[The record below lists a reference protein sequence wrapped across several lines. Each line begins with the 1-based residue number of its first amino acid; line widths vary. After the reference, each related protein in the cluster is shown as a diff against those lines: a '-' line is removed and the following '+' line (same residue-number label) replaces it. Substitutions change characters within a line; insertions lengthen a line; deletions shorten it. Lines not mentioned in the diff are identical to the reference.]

1 MKKILITIFAFSLIS
16 CTQKGAN
23 APSSQEASKINQ
35 EFKIETLAQG
45 LEFPW
50 GLAFLP
56 NGHVLVTEKAGR
68 LRLIENGKLSEPIKG
83 LPNDIFY
90 DGQGGLLDIAVHPDF
105 AQNNLVFLSYSKG
118 TKEQNATTLLRAKLI
133 NNNLEE
139 IKEIYSVD
147 FKKKGGGHFGGRI
160 LFLNDKSILLSVGE
174 GFSYKDEAQNLK
186 NDLGKI
192 IHLDENGKKQ
202 NHIFSYGHRNPQG
215 LALDSENNIIY
226 EIEHGPKG
234 GDEINILEYGKNYGW
249 PKITYGVD
257 YTGLPISD
265 KVAMEGMEQPLRYWV
280 PSIAPSAATF
290 YNKDLFKNFKGDL
303 IVSALAGQQLRH
315 IDLENGKIVKEE
327 VFLTEMDTR
336 FRNIITAPDGSLWVL
351 TDSPEG
357 KVLRLSPKH

>member
-1 MKKILITIFAFSLIS
+1 MKKIFISLLAFSLVS
-16 CTQKGAN
+16 CAQKGADAARSDE
-23 APSSQEASKINQ
+23 APKLKQ
-35 EFKIETLAQG
+35 EFKIDILAQD

-56 NGHVLVTEKAGR
+56 NGDALVTEKPGR
-68 LRLIENGKLSEPIKG
+68 LRIFQNGKLSNPING

-139 IKEIYSVD
+139 VKEIYNVD
-147 FKKKGGGHFGGRI
+147 FKKKGGSHFGGRI
-160 LFLNDKSILLSVGE
+160 LFLSDKSILLSIGE
-174 GFSYKDEAQNLK
+174 GFNYKDEAQNK
-186 NDLGKI
+186 NNDLGKI
-192 IHLDENGKKQ
+192 IHLDENGKKPK
-202 NHIFSYGHRNPQG
+202 HIFSYGHRNPQG

-226 EIEHGPKG
+226 EIEHGPRG
-234 GDEINILEYGKNYGW
+234 GDEINILEFGKNYGW
-249 PKITYGVD
+249 PKITYGID
-257 YTGLPISD
+257 YSGLPISD
-265 KVAMEGMEQPLRYWV
+265 KVAMDGMEQPLIYWV

-303 IVSALAGQQLRH
+303 LVSAMAGQQLRH
-315 IDLENGKIVKEE
+315 IDLENGKVVKEE
-327 VFLTEMDTR
+327 VFLTEMETR

-351 TDSPEG
+351 TDAPEG
-357 KVLRLSPKH
+357 KILRLSPKN